1 MMPAFDFPVANRQ
14 HQAQSHPMHI
24 PIYTGPAAQA
34 ARRAL
39 GWRRIALRA
48 VNPSTV
54 ASDLFES
61 ANQFRLARSLAN

>member
-1 MMPAFDFPVANRQ
+1 
-14 HQAQSHPMHI
+14 MHI
-24 PIYTGPAAQA
+24 PLYTGPAAQA

-54 ASDLFES
+54 SADLFES
-61 ANQFRLARSLAN
+61 ANQFRLARSLAEGGR

>member
-1 MMPAFDFPVANRQ
+1 MN
-14 HQAQSHPMHI
+14 I
-24 PIYTGPAAQA
+24 PLYTGPAAQA

-39 GWRRIALRA
+39 GWRRVALRA

-61 ANQFRLARSLAN
+61 ANQFRMARMLSEGGR

>member
-1 MMPAFDFPVANRQ
+1 
-14 HQAQSHPMHI
+14 MHI
-24 PIYTGPAAQA
+24 PLYTGPAAKA

-61 ANQFRLARSLAN
+61 ANQFRMARMLSEGER